1 MRVPRPFRS
10 LLAVVLLSLLTG
22 CASLWHQQDTHAQ
35 SGSAVEYLFP
45 DAKQAPQLSPGVTT
59 LRPPVKV
66 GIAFAPAA
74 QWGSALPEQQKTLLL
89 EKVKGNFASLPY
101 VGKIEVIP
109 SSYLRAKGG
118 FANLEQVARM
128 FDVDVVALVSYDQ
141 VQFVDNGV
149 LSMLYWTI
157 VGAYVIQGDRYD
169 VQTMVDAAVF
179 DVASKKLLF
188 RAPGTSRVKGSSTL
202 VNYSEASREA
212 RAAGF
217 DAAVND
223 LIPNLKGELERFRE
237 RVKTDSSVQVVNRP
251 GYSGG
256 GSVGLGG
263 VLLAVGLLVVFGLRR
278 RP

>member
-1 MRVPRPFRS
+1 MHARR
-10 LLAVVLLSLLTG
+10 LVLLLIPLLFAQLTG
-22 CASLWHQQDTHAQ
+22 CASLWHNQDTHAQ

-45 DAKQAPQLSPGVTT
+45 DAKQSPALAPGMTT
-59 LRPPVKV
+59 LPVPVKV
-66 GIAFAPAA
+66 GIAFAPPG
-74 QWGSALPEQQKTLLL
+74 QWGAGLPEQQKTLLL

-179 DVASKKLLF
+179 DVASHKLLF
-188 RAPGTSRVKGSSTL
+188 RAPGTSRIKGSSTL
-202 VNYSEASREA
+202 VNFSEASRDA
-212 RAAGF
+212 RSAGF
-217 DAAVND
+217 NAAVDD
-223 LIPNLKGELERFRE
+223 LIPNLKGELERFRA
-237 RVKTDSSVQVVNRP
+237 RIKTDSTVQVVNRP

-256 GSVGLGG
+256 GGIGLGG
-263 VLLAVGLLVVFGLRR
+263 VLIAAGLLILIGLSR

>member
-1 MRVPRPFRS
+1 MNITA
-10 LLAVVLLSLLTG
+10 LLRNSAAACALLVLAG
-22 CASLWHQQDTHAQ
+22 CASLWHRTDTHTQ

-45 DAKQAPQLSPGVTT
+45 DAKQAPQIAPGVTT
-59 LRPPVKV
+59 LRPPVNV

-74 QWGSALPEQQKTLLL
+74 QWGKAIPEQQKTLLL
-89 EKVKGNFASLPY
+89 EKVKSNFASLPY

-179 DVASKKLLF
+179 DVASHKLLF
-188 RAPGTSRVKGSSTL
+188 RAPGTSHIKGSSTL

-217 DAAVND
+217 DAAVID
-223 LIPNLKGELERFRE
+223 LVPNLKAELERFRE
-237 RVKTDSSVQVVNRP
+237 RMKTDSSVQVVNRP

-256 GSVGLGG
+256 GSVGLAG
-263 VLLAVGLLVVFGLRR
+263 VLLALGLAILICLRR

>member
-1 MRVPRPFRS
+1 MKIHS
-10 LLAVVLLSLLTG
+10 VLVRIAATLTVLLLTG
-22 CASLWHQQDTHAQ
+22 CANLWHRTDTQTQ

-45 DAKQAPQLSPGVTT
+45 DAKQAPQMAPGVTT

-74 QWGSALPEQQKTLLL
+74 QWGTAIPEQQKTLLL

-169 VQTMVDAAVF
+169 VQTMVDAALF

-188 RAPGTSRVKGSSTL
+188 RAPGTSRIKGSSTL

-223 LIPNLKGELERFRE
+223 LVPNLKAELERFRE
-237 RVKTDSSVQVVNRP
+237 RMKSDSSVQVVNRP

-256 GSVGLGG
+256 GSVGLAG
-263 VLLAVGLLVVFGLRR
+263 VLLALGLVILIGLRR

>member
-1 MRVPRPFRS
+1 MNTRTLVRRAAAA
-10 LLAVVLLSLLTG
+10 LALITLAG
-22 CASLWHQQDTHAQ
+22 CASLWHRTDTHTQ

-45 DAKQAPQLSPGVTT
+45 DAKQAPQMAPGVTT

-74 QWGSALPEQQKTLLL
+74 QWGSAIPEQQKTLLL

-118 FANLEQVARM
+118 FANLEQVSRM
-128 FDVDVVALVSYDQ
+128 FDVDIVALVSYDQ

-188 RAPGTSRVKGSSTL
+188 RAPGTSRIKGSSTL
-202 VNYSEASREA
+202 VNFSEVSREA

-223 LIPNLKGELERFRE
+223 LIPNLKRELDGFRE
-237 RVKTDSSVQVVNRP
+237 RMKTDSSVQVVNRP

-256 GSVGLGG
+256 GSLDLAG
-263 VLLAVGLLVVFGLRR
+263 VLVAIGLATLIGLRR
-278 RP
+278 RS

>member
-1 MRVPRPFRS
+1 MNTRRL
-10 LLAVVLLSLLTG
+10 LLALITVLLTQLTA
-22 CASLWHQQDTHAQ
+22 CASLWHHNDTRSQ

-66 GIAFAPAA
+66 GIAFAPPT
-74 QWGSALPEQQKTLLL
+74 QWGQAIPEQKKMLLL
-89 EKVKGNFASLPY
+89 EKVRASFTGLPY
-101 VGKIEVIP
+101 IGKIEVIP

-118 FANLEQVARM
+118 FTNLEQVARM

-188 RAPGTSRVKGSSTL
+188 RAPGTSRIKGSSTL
-202 VNYSEASREA
+202 VNFSEASREA
-212 RAAGF
+212 RTAGF
-217 DAAVND
+217 NGAVDD
-223 LIPNLKGELERFRE
+223 LIPNLKNELDGFRQ
-237 RVKTDSSVQVVNRP
+237 RMKSDSSVKVENRA

-256 GSVGLGG
+256 GST
-263 VLLAVGLLVVFGLRR
+263 GLLGALALLGMLALAGLNRR
-278 RP
+278 R

>member
-1 MRVPRPFRS
+1 MNARRLY
-10 LLAVVLLSLLTG
+10 LLLLLPVLQLTG
-22 CASLWHQQDTHAQ
+22 CASMWHHTDSRTQ

-45 DAKQAPQLSPGVTT
+45 DARQAPQLSPGVTT

-66 GIAFAPAA
+66 GIAFAPAT
-74 QWGSALPEQQKTLLL
+74 QWGGTIPEQQKTLLL
-89 EKVKGNFASLPY
+89 EKVKGNFAGLPY

-128 FDVDVVALVSYDQ
+128 FDVDIVALVSYDQ

-179 DVASKKLLF
+179 DVASRKLLF
-188 RAPGTSRVKGSSTL
+188 RAPGTSRIKGNSTL
-202 VNYSEASREA
+202 VNFSEASREA

-223 LIPNLKGELERFRE
+223 LVPNLKSELERFRE
-237 RVKTDSSVQVVNRP
+237 RMKTDSSVQVVNRP

-256 GSVGLGG
+256 GSVGIAG
-263 VLLAVGLLVVFGLRR
+263 VLFALGLVVLLGVHR